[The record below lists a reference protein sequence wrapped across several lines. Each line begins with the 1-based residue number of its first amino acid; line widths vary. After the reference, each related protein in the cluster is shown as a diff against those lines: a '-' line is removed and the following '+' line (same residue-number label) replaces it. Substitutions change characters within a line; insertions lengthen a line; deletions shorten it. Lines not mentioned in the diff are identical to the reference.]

1 MYYNMISALLIDKTG
16 TIAPIRLKEVN
27 ESDLYKKCG
36 FKNNRD
42 FDLRHTWKKNINN
55 MNIYVSLYAK
65 NKSKTAN
72 FENKYEFPPP
82 VDKELYFGTCLL
94 LSYTLS
100 SKTDSSDKTYI
111 SITADTWKSIY
122 TSLYGGFES
131 LSDTE
136 VADEHES
143 DELALVDKSLLTKTG
158 YLKDGFVVDDDYVE
172 DTSSDIESDTSSDG
186 RGIDTEESIISAIAP
201 HPVKYT
207 SRKPKYSGVRN
218 PTYIVRNIQMDTTPA
233 STEELKVE
241 DFV

>member
-1 MYYNMISALLIDKTG
+1 MISALLIDKTG
-16 TIAPIRLKEVN
+16 NIAPIRLKEVT

-55 MNIYVSLYAK
+55 TIMYVSLYAK

-94 LSYTLS
+94 LSYTLN
-100 SKTDSSDKTYI
+100 SKSDSSDKTYI

-136 VADEHES
+136 VADEREP
-143 DELALVDKSLLTKTG
+143 DELELVDKSLLTKTG

-186 RGIDTEESIISAIAP
+186 RGVDTEESIITSTTP

-207 SRKPKYSGVRN
+207 SRKPKYSVVRS
-218 PTYIVRNIQMDTTPA
+218 PTYIVRNIQMATTPA

-241 DFV
+241 VFV